1 MLCFSRGR
9 LLIKSVPFAPWQKR
23 NLSDNSEQQ
32 NNLDETPFR
41 QGGISNETE
50 KVSGNEN
57 IMIYYFFNNIL
68 ICLQRFSV
76 FLLRFL
82 LTSRHFNLNWREKKT
97 LRIQSE
103 PDIRTSS
110 LNSNPNSGPK
120 RDDEDFLINILI
132 SRWLGRKK
140 DPLLA
145 SL

>member
-1 MLCFSRGR
+1 MLGFSRGR
-9 LLIKSVPFAPWQKR
+9 LLIKSAPFAPWQKR
-23 NLSDNSEQQ
+23 SLSDNSEQQ

-50 KVSGNEN
+50 QVSGNEN

-82 LTSRHFNLNWREKKT
+82 LTSRHFNLNGMKKS

-120 RDDEDFLINILI
+120 RDDEGFLINILI

-140 DPLLA
+140 DLLLA
-145 SL
+145 TL